1 VIRVDPETGMALP
14 DNPLVVSSDPNAR
27 RVIAFGFRS
36 PFRFTFRPGTNEI
49 WVADVG
55 AGHWEEIELVAD
67 PADDVVENFGW
78 PCYEGPDRGPS
89 EWAGLALC
97 RNLYADPSAVTPPVH
112 AYTHDDHVVPGER
125 CRTGS
130 SAIAGVAFARGGE
143 YPDEYDG
150 ALFFADYI
158 RDCIWVMPADAAGEP
173 DPARQEVFVMFA
185 ANPVDLE
192 IGPDGDLY
200 YLDHDGGT
208 LRRIRIAGS

>member
-1 VIRVDPETGMALP
+1 
-14 DNPLVVSSDPNAR
+14 
-27 RVIAFGFRS
+27 
-36 PFRFTFRPGTNEI
+36 
-49 WVADVG
+49 
-55 AGHWEEIELVAD
+55 
-67 PADDVVENFGW
+67 
-78 PCYEGPDRGPS
+78 
-89 EWAGLALC
+89 
-97 RNLYADPSAVTPPVH
+97 VH